1 MAVAVSVLY
10 ISGKDTR
17 LVMSTKK
24 ENKEELMEL
33 KHDAVPGYK
42 PVFMVVFAA
51 SCLYMAY
58 ILSQPC
64 F

>member
-1 MAVAVSVLY
+1 MESKEY
-10 ISGKDTR
+10 
-17 LVMSTKK
+17 KK
-24 ENKEELMEL
+24 ELMEL

-42 PVFMVVFAA
+42 PVFLVLFTLGF
-51 SCLYMAY
+51 SYMAY

>member
-1 MAVAVSVLY
+1 MK
-10 ISGKDTR
+10 KD
-17 LVMSTKK
+17 KH
-24 ENKEELMEL
+24 EELMEL
-33 KHDAVPGYK
+33 KHDAVPGYR
-42 PVFMVVFAA
+42 PVFLVVFIA

>member
-1 MAVAVSVLY
+1 MN
-10 ISGKDTR
+10 KDHKR
-17 LVMSTKK
+17 
-24 ENKEELMEL
+24 EELMEL
-33 KHDAVPGYK
+33 KHDAVPGYR

-51 SCLYMAY
+51 ACLYMGY